1 MQGTYPTL
9 LPLRL
14 PASHSAPLT
23 PHWQHTVLQGS
34 LSRHVY
40 DPPLLLQA
48 PSLPAVQPPLAAG
61 HVGGGI
67 YEGLLERRDKGS
79 VGCLGF

>member
-1 MQGTYPTL
+1 M
-9 LPLRL
+9 LP
-14 PASHSAPLT
+14 SHLT
-23 PHWQHTVLQGS
+23 GNTVLQGS

-48 PSLPAVQPPLAAG
+48 PSLPAVQPPLVAG

-67 YEGLLERRDKGS
+67 YEGLLETSDKGS